1 MIDIE
6 HLEALARE
14 CEKVSP
20 SPWRLD
26 AENLCVKA
34 AHGMIPANFDDPP
47 DGEYIAAM
55 DPATTLALLKEIKQ
69 LRNAAKSRIKCP
81 EGHTPKDS
89 RGPCW
94 FCDAEKNAVIL
105 GALRK
110 GCDSI
115 LAEVLEGGIA
125 AANMLRA
132 EQALCRNMLALM
144 DGKEVP

>member
-47 DGEYIAAM
+47 DGMYVAAM

-81 EGHTPKDS
+81 VGHTPKDS

-94 FCDAEKNAVIL
+94 FCDAEKNSKELKRARGVVVL
-105 GALRK
+105 YHAK
-110 GCDSI
+110 YGCCPPGI
-115 LAEVLEGGIA
+115 GCEVCGT
-125 AANMLRA
+125 
-132 EQALCRNMLALM
+132 
-144 DGKEVP
+144 DGLVPKEYL

>member
-6 HLEALARE
+6 HLEALAHE

-34 AHGMIPANFDDPP
+34 AHGMIPANYDDPP
-47 DGEYIAAM
+47 DGMYIAAM
-55 DPATTLALLKEIKQ
+55 DPATTLTLLKEIKQ

-94 FCDAEKNAVIL
+94 FCDAEKNSEVLARMRAMCNL
-105 GALRK
+105 
-110 GCDSI
+110 I
-115 LAEVLEGGIA
+115 LAQPFEGGLA
-125 AANMLRA
+125 AASMQRA
-132 EQALCRNMLALM
+132 EHAVCKHVIAIM
-144 DGKEVP
+144 DGKELP